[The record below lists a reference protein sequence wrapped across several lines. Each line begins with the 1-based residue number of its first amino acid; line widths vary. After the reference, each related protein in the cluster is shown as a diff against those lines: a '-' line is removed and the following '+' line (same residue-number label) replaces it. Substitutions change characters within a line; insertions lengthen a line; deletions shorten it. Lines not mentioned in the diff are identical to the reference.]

1 MLSFLSLKILK
12 IPAGAMMIKVNAPTL
27 VYYFLRVGA
36 IMKID
41 IYGQDKQFERVLKK
55 LEKGKNSEVSLRFN
69 KVGNILTTS
78 KPLLGN

>member
-1 MLSFLSLKILK
+1 
-12 IPAGAMMIKVNAPTL
+12 MMIKVNAPTL

-78 KPLLGN
+78 KPPLMNRG